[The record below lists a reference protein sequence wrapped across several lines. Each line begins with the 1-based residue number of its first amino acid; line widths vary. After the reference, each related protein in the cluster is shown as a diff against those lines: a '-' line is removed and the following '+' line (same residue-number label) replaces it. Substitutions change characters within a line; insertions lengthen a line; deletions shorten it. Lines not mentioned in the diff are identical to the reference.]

1 MAPIHPESQ
10 VNGFVL
16 DDNGD
21 LDFTDLEQ
29 EYAVPYEDGFDTV
42 IVVDNCP
49 IVEEDARKQKLIL
62 FIRKIFS
69 TNGVIK
75 EDGIYMPM
83 KEDEETGK
91 LKSQGYLNF
100 SACIDERYV
109 FIEYATPEQAAAA
122 IKSKD
127 GHALDRSHKLRVNR
141 FADVEKYVNAPEN
154 YVEPEIEPYVQGVF
168 AFNYNVN
175 RRNIFEAG

>member
-1 MAPIHPESQ
+1 MAPIYPESQ

-16 DDNGD
+16 DDNGE

-100 SACIDERYV
+100 SALY
-109 FIEYATPEQAAAA
+109 
-122 IKSKD
+122 
-127 GHALDRSHKLRVNR
+127 
-141 FADVEKYVNAPEN
+141 
-154 YVEPEIEPYVQGVF
+154 
-168 AFNYNVN
+168 
-175 RRNIFEAG
+175 